1 MLVTTPLSPE
11 VNFPSVNFQGR
22 PMPLLI
28 GSTTFACTLLSMTL
42 GQIAVGMEAM
52 GVMLASLVLMSL
64 QRE

>member
-1 MLVTTPLSPE
+1 M
-11 VNFPSVNFQGR
+11 
-22 PMPLLI
+22 
-28 GSTTFACTLLSMTL
+28 AL

>member
-1 MLVTTPLSPE
+1 

-28 GSTTFACTLLSMTL
+28 GSTTFACTLLSMAL

-52 GVMLASLVLMSL
+52 GVILASLVLMSL